1 MLVTPADVTA
11 ALNRIADVADPE
23 DVNMVRA
30 ELARLRLV
38 LDAGEDDDVD
48 YARWDFARLDLT
60 RIVGGTDTDAWL
72 GDFAGKVGVP

>member
-1 MLVTPADVTA
+1 MSKLVTPADVTA
-11 ALNRIADVADPE
+11 ALTRIADVADPE
-23 DVNMVRA
+23 DVNMVRS

-38 LDAGEDDDVD
+38 LDSGEDDDVD
-48 YARWDFARLDLT
+48 YARLDLA